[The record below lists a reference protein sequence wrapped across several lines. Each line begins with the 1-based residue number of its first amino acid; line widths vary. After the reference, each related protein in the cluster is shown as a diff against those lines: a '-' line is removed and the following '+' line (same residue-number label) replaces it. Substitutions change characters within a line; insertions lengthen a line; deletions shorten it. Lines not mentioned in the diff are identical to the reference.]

1 MNEQSTKI
9 RLYKLHPVLEF
20 VLILSVSL
28 GYFIV
33 SSYHWATSENSG
45 TTVISY
51 GNYEVLRIV
60 AYETVVLIFVLLIL
74 KWQKWSLKDFGLS
87 FSIDKITNGLFLFVL
102 NYILYLLLF
111 RAFGSL
117 LLNGASDSG
126 SGPPVA
132 FVVKI
137 DLVPLILFSVFNPLF
152 EEFILVGYV
161 VSAIRNKFGLTTC
174 IILSV
179 GFRLSF
185 HLYQGPVILLSILP
199 MGVIFTVY
207 FWHKRS
213 IIPLVIGHSLMDFLS
228 LFVFMTIT
236 DS

>member
-1 MNEQSTKI
+1 MNEQSSKA
-9 RLYKLHPVLEF
+9 RLYKLHPVIEF
-20 VLILSVSL
+20 GLILSVSL

-33 SSYHWATSENSG
+33 SSYQWAFSINSG
-45 TTVISY
+45 TTVIDY
-51 GNYEVLRIV
+51 GNHEVLQIV
-60 AYETVVLIFVLLIL
+60 VYETLVLLIVLLIL

-87 FSIDKITNGLFLFVL
+87 FSVDKITTGLVLFVV
-102 NYILYLLLF
+102 NYIIYLLLF
-111 RAFGSL
+111 RVFGSL
-117 LLNGASDSG
+117 LLSSVGHSGNGPA
-126 SGPPVA
+126 VA
-132 FVVKI
+132 FVVNI
-137 DLVPLILFSVFNPLF
+137 DMVPLILFSIFNPLF

-161 VSAIRNKFGLTTC
+161 VSAIRNKFGLITC

-199 MGVIFTVY
+199 MGVIFTIY

-213 IIPLVIGHSLMDFLS
+213 IIPLVIGHGLMDFIS
-228 LFVFMTIT
+228 LFVFMTIK